1 DSDSAFESVRPQIEK
16 NVVASM
22 RDGETDPYAL
32 QQITRRTVGRWVSS
46 TLKGRPMIVPV
57 VITT

>member
-1 DSDSAFESVRPQIEK
+1 VRPQIEK